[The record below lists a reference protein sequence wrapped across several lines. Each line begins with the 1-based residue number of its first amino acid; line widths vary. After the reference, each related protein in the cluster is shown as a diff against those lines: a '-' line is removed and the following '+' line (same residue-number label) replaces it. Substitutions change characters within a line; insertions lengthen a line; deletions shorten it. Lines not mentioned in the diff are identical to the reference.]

1 MFQEKTLGRW
11 FKKLLHT
18 MLSRN
23 FRCYCRYFKADAFNN
38 PPKKRERT
46 IMTTTT
52 HNHSQQRQLPRSR
65 YFVKKKW
72 PFYYKPVEKN
82 LIDSEMRG
90 ESAVF
95 SSLWLNDSFRYCY
108 FHDLFGW
115 GDPNNY
121 TSKCNNN
128 NHITLLATNDFL
140 TAAVKA
146 VVCSLSDIIPVYWT
160 LPFGLYMASTVN
172 LPP

>member
-11 FKKLLHT
+11 FKLYHT
-18 MLSRN
+18 MLTWN
-23 FRCYCRYFKADAFNN
+23 LDATAVIS
-38 PPKKRERT
+38 KLMHLIIHQKREREREQPCRQQPIT
-46 IMTTTT
+46 IANKDNYPGRDTSSRRNGLFIT
-52 HNHSQQRQLPRSR
+52 SQW
-65 YFVKKKW
+65 KKSHW
-72 PFYYKPVEKN
+72 LRNGEKV
-82 LIDSEMRG
+82 L
-90 ESAVF
+90 F
-95 SSLWLNDSFRYCY
+95 FLWLNDSFRYCY

-115 GDPNNY
+115 ADPNNY
-121 TSKCNNN
+121 TSKYSNNN
-128 NHITLLATNDFL
+128 ITLLPTNDFL